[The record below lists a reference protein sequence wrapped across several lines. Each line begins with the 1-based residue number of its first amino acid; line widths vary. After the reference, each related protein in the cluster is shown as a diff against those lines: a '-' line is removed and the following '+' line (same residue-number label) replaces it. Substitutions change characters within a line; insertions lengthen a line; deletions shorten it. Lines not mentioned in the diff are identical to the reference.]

1 MRKQGESVL
10 GAEKMKGL
18 DKFMPSGPEQTNQ
31 MLGQGLDKI
40 FSKMSDFSKGGD
52 EEGKGKN
59 KSLNNASTIA
69 KAISNRLDG
78 ISPMLIELLI
88 AIMAKDKGGIKT
100 SVAKI

>member
-1 MRKQGESVL
+1 VRKQGESVL
-10 GAEKMKGL
+10 GSDKMKGL

-31 MLGQGLDKI
+31 MLGEGLEKI

-52 EEGKGKN
+52 EDEKGKN
-59 KSLNNASTIA
+59 MSLNIASNIA
-69 KAISNRLDG
+69 IVISSQLDG

-88 AIMAKDKGGIKT
+88 AIKTKDKEGIKT